1 MSSDILR
8 KGAMSDKQTCAP
20 LLRTRYFCAD
30 ISERQANLY
39 LLRKSDM
46 SAAPTRYV
54 LGTAKSISESVPC
67 RSGRD
72 IFARIY
78 VSVKRTLLPRKSE
91 MCS

>member
-46 SAAPTRYV
+46 SAAPT
-54 LGTAKSISESVPC
+54 TAKSISESVPC